1 MGTQQIL
8 LIVLSVIVVGIALAV
23 GITMFNQQSVNSNRS
38 AIIADLNYIG
48 ASCLTFYRAPKSMG
62 GGEQHWI
69 PLDAAGNFDKNR
81 GDALGL
87 WLNYQDYEES
97 AAGDKYYTT
106 NGVFWMNLAPGISD
120 KLIII
125 GSGTEKGNDRSY
137 SSAGHG
143 ETGCVEVELSVVG
156 GTKKFSLKV
165 LN

>member
-8 LIVLSVIVVGIALAV
+8 LLVLSVIVVGATLAV

-38 AIIADLNYIG
+38 AIIADLNHIG
-48 ASCLTFYRAPKSMG
+48 ANSLTFYRAPRSMG

-69 PLDAAGNFDKNR
+69 PLDAEGNLDNNR

-97 AAGDKYYTT
+97 ADGDKYYTN
-106 NGVFWMNLAPGISD
+106 NGVFWMNLAPGLSD
-120 KLIII
+120 ELIII
-125 GSGTEKGNDRSY
+125 GSGTEKGIDRSY

-143 ETGCVEVELSVVG
+143 ETGCIEVELRVIG
-156 GTKKFSLKV
+156 DTKKFSLKV